1 MAAEQKQE
9 EIRVVITGANR
20 GIGFEFSKQLLQ
32 REGYCVVALC
42 RKPDKADEL
51 KALQQEYKD
60 RVSILKWESTNDQD
74 IENVNKA
81 LKDKPIDI
89 LLLNAG
95 ILGGR
100 TDDNQLRKLGNLTRD
115 DVLNTFNVNTA
126 GPMLLAQALYNNVA
140 ASTRKQIIGVSTG
153 MGSIDDCGSNSAV
166 CIYFSLLLL
175 LTSSTFLVC
184 LRYLIDAQ
192 KLHVC
197 HIYISVMD
205 IKYECMHFVVNMAFM
220 CIAKQSEA
228 NKDGVHAMALNP
240 GWVATG
246 IYIL

>member
-32 REGYCVVALC
+32 RKGYCIVALC

-60 RVSILKWESTNDQD
+60 RVSILKWESTDDQD

-166 CIYFSLLLL
+166 CVSFSLLSLW
-175 LTSSTFLVC
+175 TSF
-184 LRYLIDAQ
+184 
-192 KLHVC
+192 
-197 HIYISVMD
+197 YISCLLKVPYRCSKVACMSYLYLCNG
-205 IKYECMHFVVNMAFM
+205 YE
-220 CIAKQSEA
+220 I
-228 NKDGVHAMALNP
+228 
-240 GWVATG
+240 
-246 IYIL
+246 